1 MLKAR
6 GEKAAI
12 TKIHENGKSKPVLKN
27 IKTETTGKTNE
38 DTKYRI
44 RKGQLDFLKVRTV
57 Y

>member
-1 MLKAR
+1 MKAR

-12 TKIHENGKSKPVLKN
+12 TKIYENGKSKPVLKN

>member
-12 TKIHENGKSKPVLKN
+12 TKIYENGKSKPVLKN

>member
-6 GEKAAI
+6 GKKAAI
-12 TKIHENGKSKPVLKN
+12 TKMHENGKSKTIKN
-27 IKTETTGKTNE
+27 IETTGKTNE

-44 RKGQLDFLKVRTV
+44 WKSQLDFFKMWTI